1 MVFSHCWGMRT
12 TFHILLLL
20 KFVFRFFVYI
30 HLCQHHKKGDEEIHL
45 TVMTSEMEVAPTN
58 KLLIG
63 MKLTTSTNIAVL

>member
-1 MVFSHCWGMRT
+1 MRT

-20 KFVFRFFVYI
+20 KFRFFVYI
-30 HLCQHHKKGDEEIHL
+30 HLCQYHKKGDEEIHL

-63 MKLTTSTNIAVL
+63 MKLTTSTNIAV